1 MATAGR
7 AVWSAVG
14 ARRGAIG
21 LAVGRN
27 GEWRGRGD
35 RRRRQGSARRRR
47 VSAAARGGHTLG
59 CAMGCTRRRNGVRS
73 AAERGREREQRGH
86 GVRRRR
92 RSSAGGRGNRRRCG
106 EGAQW
111 GAQGRT
117 AGWIGAEWGA
127 HWAHAWRSAAAVEV
141 SAAVQRGRGNQQ
153 RRGRAA
159 ALRRGCGGRGGR
171 RVKEAARSRLM
182 RDQTTNLR
190 RPVMGIATLGGYEV
204 LYKRCVHAG
213 AVWGKRLLVLLVPYK
228 LFPQICGNGFGER
241 DSFFL
246 FM

>member
-1 MATAGR
+1 
-7 AVWSAVG
+7 
-14 ARRGAIG
+14 
-21 LAVGRN
+21 
-27 GEWRGRGD
+27 
-35 RRRRQGSARRRR
+35 
-47 VSAAARGGHTLG
+47 
-59 CAMGCTRRRNGVRS
+59 MGCTRRRNGVRS

-86 GVRRRR
+86 GIRRRR

-106 EGAQW
+106 RVRSGVRRGARRA
-111 GAQGRT
+111 GLGRNGVRT
-117 AGWIGAEWGA
+117 GRMRGD
-127 HWAHAWRSAAAVEV
+127 RR
-141 SAAVQRGRGNQQ
+141 QRGCGNQQ
-153 RRGRAA
+153 RRRRAA

-228 LFPQICGNGFGER
+228 LFPQICGNGFGEG